1 MNILVRFCLINVCI
15 VLFFIR
21 VDSVKVD
28 IRSLLFNKGLIEF
41 GKVGNGWL
49 IIYIIYW
56 LILIFIFVGILFLKY
71 MIV

>member
-41 GKVGNGWL
+41 GKVGNGWM
-49 IIYIIYW
+49 IIYMIDID
-56 LILIFIFVGILFLKY
+56 FIFVGILFLKY

>member
-28 IRSLLFNKGLIEF
+28 IWILLFNKGLIEF

-49 IIYIIYW
+49 IIYIIY
-56 LILIFIFVGILFLKY
+56 
-71 MIV
+71 

>member
-28 IRSLLFNKGLIEF
+28 IRILLFNKGLIEF
-41 GKVGNGWL
+41 GKVGNGWM
-49 IIYIIYW
+49 IIYMIDID
-56 LILIFIFVGILFLKY
+56 FIFVGILFLKY